1 MVIKTTEKEAGGVAV
16 ETVFYINIQVLNS
29 DLATNHCDYLYE
41 VPHLRSYVYELKFI
55 LQEKRF

>member
-29 DLATNHCDYLYE
+29 DLKL
-41 VPHLRSYVYELKFI
+41 LKVNPYYQNI
-55 LQEKRF
+55 NLPTHKGSKDE